1 MNSRTTTDT
10 RMVLY
15 SRQKFFGPWFN
26 HDGRCDFHV
35 SHRYIKPIKWGRSD
49 KKRKIKLGFR
59 DYAPKLEIIFAC
71 FLTVILSVF
80 FRHEIMALC
89 YFTFELCGGEAILEI
104 VDILVLLVFCGWF
117 VAYSNGEYGR
127 LKKRDWQRFRT
138 EFLFSL
144 QLQVHSCAQVEILP
158 VPNHM
163 MRLQVPDWHQQCR
176 AQLDVNPQLET

>member
-1 MNSRTTTDT
+1 MTFR
-10 RMVLY
+10 Y
-15 SRQKFFGPWFN
+15 
-26 HDGRCDFHV
+26 HI
-35 SHRYIKPIKWGRSD
+35 YIKPIKWGRSD
-49 KKRKIKLGFR
+49 KQHKIKLGFR

-104 VDILVLLVFCGWF
+104 VDMLVLLVFCGWF

-138 EFLFSL
+138 EFLFS
-144 QLQVHSCAQVEILP
+144 
-158 VPNHM
+158 
-163 MRLQVPDWHQQCR
+163 
-176 AQLDVNPQLET
+176 

>member
-10 RMVLY
+10 RIGL
-15 SRQKFFGPWFN
+15 SLRQKFFGPWFDQ
-26 HDGRCDFHV
+26 DGRHDFQV
-35 SHRYIKPIKWGRSD
+35 SLRFRKPIKWGRSD
-49 KKRKIKLGFR
+49 KQHKKLGFR

-71 FLTVILSVF
+71 FLAVILSVF

-104 VDILVLLVFCGWF
+104 VDMLVLLVFCGWF

-144 QLQVHSCAQVEILP
+144 QLQIFV
-158 VPNHM
+158 
-163 MRLQVPDWHQQCR
+163 RLG
-176 AQLDVNPQLET
+176 

>member
-1 MNSRTTTDT
+1 M
-10 RMVLY
+10 
-15 SRQKFFGPWFN
+15 FGPWFN
-26 HDGRCDFHV
+26 QDGHDFQV

-49 KKRKIKLGFR
+49 KQHKVKLGFR

-138 EFLFSL
+138 EFLLNTFYCFEFS
-144 QLQVHSCAQVEILP
+144 CG
-158 VPNHM
+158 
-163 MRLQVPDWHQQCR
+163 
-176 AQLDVNPQLET
+176 

>member
-1 MNSRTTTDT
+1 MSSRTTTDI
-10 RMVLY
+10 RMVLCQN
-15 SRQKFFGPWFN
+15 RVFCRPWFLLGVY
-26 HDGRCDFHV
+26 HDFKV

-49 KKRKIKLGFR
+49 KQHKKLGFR

-104 VDILVLLVFCGWF
+104 VDMLVLLVFCGWF

-138 EFLFSL
+138 EFLFTLLL
-144 QLQVHSCAQVEILP
+144 QIL
-158 VPNHM
+158 V
-163 MRLQVPDWHQQCR
+163 RLG
-176 AQLDVNPQLET
+176 